1 MSTTASE
8 QTALFA
14 LGNFWEPEYEFSKM
28 HGVIETEA
36 GYTGGTSANPT
47 YHDIGD
53 HSEAVRVDFDPH
65 AITYEDLL
73 EKFWKLHEPTA
84 EYETKFRSAI
94 FYFDETQRELA
105 EASKAHEQQKYEEPI
120 TTAII
125 PAGKFYS
132 AEQYNQQYL
141 RKLRGEI

>member
-28 HGVIETEA
+28 HGVIETEV

-53 HSEAVRVDFDPH
+53 HSEAVRVDFDSH

-73 EKFWKLHEPTA
+73 IKFWKLHEPTA
-84 EYETKFRSAI
+84 EYEPKFRSAI
-94 FYFDETQRELA
+94 FYFDELQRELA
-105 EASKAHEQQKYEEPI
+105 ETSKHQEQQKYEEPI
-120 TTAII
+120 VTII
-125 PAGKFYS
+125 VPAGKFYS